1 MSEISRNVDIR
12 KLLIIIFSVIGV
24 TAIIIIIAMLI
35 ANAENGGG

>member
-24 TAIIIIIAMLI
+24 TAIIIIITMI
-35 ANAENGGG
+35 IRNVTSGG